1 MYFKRVNK
9 LEISNVNKL
18 NNTKQHLK
26 QGVRL
31 FTLCTRVAFALHIT
45 FFSSYSTLSLI
56 CHSEMESQ
64 LMRWYIKKS

>member
-45 FFSSYSTLSLI
+45 SFSSSTLSLI
-56 CHSEMESQ
+56 CHTEMECQ
-64 LMRWYIKKS
+64 LMLNSYFCN